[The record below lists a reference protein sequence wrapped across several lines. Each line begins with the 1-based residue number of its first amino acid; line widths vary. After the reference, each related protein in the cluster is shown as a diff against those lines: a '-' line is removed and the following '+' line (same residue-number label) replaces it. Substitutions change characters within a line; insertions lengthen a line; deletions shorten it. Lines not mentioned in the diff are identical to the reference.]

1 MTPQS
6 IEKLRELAKAHPEQA
21 PMVIKRETIIAL
33 LDDLERKTRV
43 LQIIAAYNMECTVDM
58 MNYHKRLAEKALSG
72 EGAK

>member
-1 MTPQS
+1 
-6 IEKLRELAKAHPEQA
+6 
-21 PMVIKRETIIAL
+21 MVIKRETIIAL